1 MPAIHDAARAEPADA
16 GPLIALFIDRHDWHA
31 KQLTAALTAK
41 GARVIALR
49 LASCGFNTRRPAGLN
64 LPGFGPRLPDLAIVR
79 AIGAGT
85 FESVTMRL
93 GILHA
98 LEAMGVP
105 VANRARAIEACV
117 DKSMTSFLLAKH
129 AIATPATWTVQT
141 WQAAAAI
148 VRTEAPRG
156 PLVLK
161 PLFGAQGRGLKL
173 MRHRDDLPTI
183 EEQAGVYYLQ
193 RFVGPERDDYS
204 DFRVIVSQGAVVA
217 AMARHARHWITNV
230 KLGARPSAVDL
241 DAGLVA
247 TALKA
252 AAAVGTD
259 FAGVDLIRCE
269 DGSLTVIEV
278 NSMPGWR
285 GLQSVVDFSI
295 AERLAD
301 DLLARYAVARYAWA
315 GGTQELA
322 S

>member
-1 MPAIHDAARAEPADA
+1 MPATRDAARAGPADA
-16 GPLIALFIDRHDWHA
+16 GPLIALFIDRTDWHA
-31 KQLTAALTAK
+31 RQLTAALTAK
-41 GARVIALR
+41 GARVITLR
-49 LASCGFNTRRPAGLN
+49 LASCGFNTRRPRGLN

-79 AIGAGT
+79 AVGAGT

-98 LEAMGVP
+98 LEAQGVP

-117 DKSMTSFLLAKH
+117 DKSMTSFLLAKN
-129 AIATPATWTVQT
+129 AISTPATWTVQSLH
-141 WQAAAAI
+141 AAAAI
-148 VRTEAPRG
+148 VRAEAPRG

-173 MRHRDDLPTI
+173 IRRRDDLPAIDT
-183 EEQAGVYYLQ
+183 QAGVYYLQ
-193 RFVGPERDDYS
+193 RFLGPEREHYS
-204 DFRVIVSQGAVVA
+204 DFRVLVSQGAVVA

-230 KLGARPSAVDL
+230 KLGARPSAVSIDADL
-241 DAGLVA
+241 RE

-252 AAAVGTD
+252 AAAVGAD

-269 DGSLTVIEV
+269 DGSLAVIEV

-285 GLQSVVDFSI
+285 GLQSVVEFSI

-301 DLLARYAVARYAWA
+301 DLLARYAWA
-315 GGTQELA
+315 GSARELA